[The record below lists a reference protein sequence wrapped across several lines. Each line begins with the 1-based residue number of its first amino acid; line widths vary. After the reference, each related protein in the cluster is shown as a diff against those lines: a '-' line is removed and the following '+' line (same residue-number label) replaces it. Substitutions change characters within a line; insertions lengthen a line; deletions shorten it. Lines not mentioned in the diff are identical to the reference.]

1 MNNEKIPAKILIIED
16 DVWLS
21 RSFEKV
27 LKRKFT
33 DVKSIQ
39 DPVEAFDVF
48 AEFWPDLII
57 ADVLLGE
64 QNLFVL
70 LNEMQSYDDSRKI
83 PIIILSSLA
92 EKIRAENV
100 AEFGVKEILDKAE
113 ITPETLRKSAQNIL
127 ENLKNGA
134 ENEQ

>member
-39 DPVEAFDVF
+39 DPAEAFDVF
-48 AEFWPDLII
+48 AEFWPDMII

>member
-39 DPVEAFDVF
+39 DPAEAFDVF

-70 LNEMQSYDDSRKI
+70 LNETI
-83 PIIILSSLA
+83 C
-92 EKIRAENV
+92 
-100 AEFGVKEILDKAE
+100 
-113 ITPETLRKSAQNIL
+113 T
-127 ENLKNGA
+127 
-134 ENEQ
+134 